1 MPGLIVSLLLTASL
15 FLANASALDARGA
28 AHAPRH
34 SKKPNFVFILTDDQ
48 DLHLN
53 SIDYMP
59 KLQKLVGDQGTIFE
73 RHFCTIAVCCPSR
86 VSLMTGKLAHNT
98 NVTDVVPPYG
108 GYPKFVSEGHNE
120 NYLPVWLQDA
130 GYNTYY
136 TGKFLNSH
144 TTSNYNNPYPKGW
157 NGTDFLMDPSTY
169 SYWNSTFQSNHD
181 APVVS
186 DGYSTDL
193 ISNYAL
199 NFIETA
205 QSSDRPFFIGIAPI
219 APHAKT
225 AAVAGSS
232 IPAFT
237 DPVPANRHA
246 DKFPN
251 AKAPRGENFNPNKVS
266 GASWVLNLPRLNS
279 SEVAYLDEYYRKRI
293 QSLQAVDELV
303 ESVVNKLDDYGLLD
317 NTYIFY
323 TSDNGYHVGQH
334 RMVPG
339 KGCPYE
345 EDINVPMIVRGPRV
359 PKGRTVD
366 FVTSH
371 TDIAATLF
379 DLAGIPLRDDFD
391 GLPMPLTVVEIHDA
405 KHDPRREHVSVEYW
419 GTNLQEG
426 DIGRVSPTGAG
437 VVYGNNTYKA
447 MRVIGD
453 SYNLFYSV
461 WCTNEHELYDMTN
474 DPYQMRN
481 LFSKTKG
488 KLLGRDIKQVISRL
502 DALLL
507 VLKSCKSSE
516 CTLPWQV
523 LHPDKKVT
531 SLSDALQPKY
541 DAFYA
546 AQPDIS
552 FSACELGYFPES
564 EGPQEGYA
572 YRRNGDWSLW
582 A

>member
-1 MPGLIVSLLLTASL
+1 M
-15 FLANASALDARGA
+15 
-28 AHAPRH
+28 
-34 SKKPNFVFILTDDQ
+34 TDDQ
-48 DLHLN
+48 DLHLD
-53 SIDYMP
+53 SLDYMP
-59 KLQKLVGDQGTIFE
+59 KLQKLIGDEGTFFR
-73 RHFCTIAVCCPSR
+73 RHYCTIAVCCPSR

-98 NVTDVVPPYG
+98 NVTDVNPPYG
-108 GYPKFVSEGHNE
+108 GYPKFVSEGHNDD
-120 NYLPVWLQDA
+120 YLPLWLQEA

-136 TGKFLNSH
+136 TGKFLNAH
-144 TTSNYNNPYPKGW
+144 TTSNYNKPYPKGW
-157 NGTDFLMDPSTY
+157 NSTDFLMDPSTY
-169 SYWNSTFQSNHD
+169 SYWNSTFQRNHD
-181 APVVS
+181 TPVVS
-186 DGYSTDL
+186 DGYSTDIITHRSL
-193 ISNYAL
+193 S
-199 NFIETA
+199 FIEEA

-225 AAVAGSS
+225 AAVQNSS

-237 DPVPANRHA
+237 DPVPAERHA
-246 DKFPN
+246 NKFPH
-251 AKAPRGENFNPNKVS
+251 AKVPRTENFNPDTPS
-266 GASWVLNLPRLNS
+266 GASWVLDLPRLNS
-279 SEVAYLDEYYRKRI
+279 SDVDYMDKYYRRRL
-293 QSLQAVDELV
+293 QSLQAVDDLV
-303 ESVVNKLDDYGLLD
+303 ESVILKLSESGLLD

-345 EDINVPMIVRGPRV
+345 EDVNVPMMIRGPDV

-371 TDIAATLF
+371 TDIAPTLF
-379 DLAGIPLRDDFD
+379 DLAGIPLRKDFD
-391 GLPMPLTVVEIHDA
+391 GLPMPLTAPAMRVSRS
-405 KHDPRREHVSVEYW
+405 DPRREHVSVEYW

-426 DIGRVSPTGAG
+426 DIGRLSPTGPA

-461 WCTNEHELYDMTN
+461 WCTNEHELYDMKN

-481 LFSKTKG
+481 IFNTARG
-488 KLLGRDIKQVISRL
+488 RLLGRDTKQVISRL

-507 VLKSCKSSE
+507 VLKSCKSTE
-516 CTLPWQV
+516 CTRPWQV
-523 LHPDKKVT
+523 LHPDNKVT
-531 SLSDALQPKY
+531 NLREALQPKY

-552 FSACELGYFPES
+552 FTACELGYLPQS
-564 EGPQEGYA
+564 EGPQEGYT
-572 YRRNGDWSLW
+572 YRRDGDWSYW